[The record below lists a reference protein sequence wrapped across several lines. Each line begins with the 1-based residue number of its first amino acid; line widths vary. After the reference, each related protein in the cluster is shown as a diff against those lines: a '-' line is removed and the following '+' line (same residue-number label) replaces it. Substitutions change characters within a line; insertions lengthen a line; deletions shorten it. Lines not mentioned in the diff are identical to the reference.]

1 MDERN
6 PMDRPD
12 QPDSAI
18 ATPPSVTP
26 DKPDRIVAFSDGVF
40 AIAITLL
47 ALDLIPSQL
56 PKTTNVWQLA
66 SGRTD
71 QVICFVISFWVI
83 GLYWMAHVRMFRWI
97 ERADTKLFM
106 LNLASLMLVTF
117 MPYPTAVLSEF
128 SQQTSTVVFYAL
140 TAAAAGMMQTV
151 MWIYASSGYRL
162 IRADTPPAFVRLFTL
177 RGVLVAAIF
186 VLSCGIALYSATLA
200 TLAWIAIPFVLAIAR
215 RAAVHSVAQTS
226 SQR

>member
-6 PMDRPD
+6 PTD
-12 QPDSAI
+12 QPDRSETAV

-56 PKTTNVWQLA
+56 PKTTDIWGLV
-66 SGRTD
+66 STRID
-71 QVICFVISFWVI
+71 QIVCFVISFWVI
-83 GLYWMAHVRMFRWI
+83 GLYWMAHVRMYRWI
-97 ERADTKLFM
+97 DRADTKLFM

-128 SQQTSTVVFYAL
+128 RQQTATVVFYAL
-140 TAAAAGMMQTV
+140 AAAAAGMMQTV

-162 IRADTPPAFVRLFTL
+162 IRRDTPRAFVRLFML
-177 RGVLVAAIF
+177 RGVLVATIF
-186 VLSCGIALYSATLA
+186 VLSCGVAVYSATLA
-200 TLAWIAIPFVLAIAR
+200 TLTWIAIPFVLAIAR
-215 RAAVHSVAQTS
+215 RAAVRAAG
-226 SQR
+226 